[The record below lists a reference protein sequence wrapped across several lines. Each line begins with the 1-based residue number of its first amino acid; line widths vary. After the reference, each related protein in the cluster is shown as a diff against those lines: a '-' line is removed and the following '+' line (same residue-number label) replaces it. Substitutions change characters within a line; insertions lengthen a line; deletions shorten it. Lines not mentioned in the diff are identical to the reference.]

1 MQPFGLP
8 NFRDLGARNRIEASR
23 APHSVGFPH
32 HHPPNHPPFPRQHRQ
47 SPLSDAKCR
56 NQKLPP
62 LSSLSSSSSS
72 APVKRV
78 PVRLSVLP
86 SVVRVSRRWIS
97 ARWVGESRPWRSC
110 RQHRTDAR
118 PLLQEFNARTAHITT
133 GTPMPCRV
141 TVRGDR
147 SFHFDVRTPQTSW
160 LLRNAAEL
168 PVGKGGVR
176 KGASKPGHETVGT
189 VSLKHIYEIAKI
201 KQSELRLS
209 GLPLEGICKSVIHQ
223 AKSIGIAVVP

>member
-1 MQPFGLP
+1 
-8 NFRDLGARNRIEASR
+8 
-23 APHSVGFPH
+23 
-32 HHPPNHPPFPRQHRQ
+32 
-47 SPLSDAKCR
+47 
-56 NQKLPP
+56 
-62 LSSLSSSSSS
+62 
-72 APVKRV
+72 
-78 PVRLSVLP
+78 
-86 SVVRVSRRWIS
+86 
-97 ARWVGESRPWRSC
+97 
-110 RQHRTDAR
+110 
-118 PLLQEFNARTAHITT
+118 
-133 GTPMPCRV
+133 MPCRV